1 MLKCVSIVLLPFL
14 YMLRYVEQLPLSLL
28 CLNNAN
34 IMVGLIFLSSSQ
46 SFKFTGPVSCF
57 SNDWLPCLVEKS
69 EMWNFY
75 VSYFIKCL
83 NVKLLSKLKPLAT
96 KFVNWHFEISVVKV
110 CTSIFEGGRILFF
123 KIEWIKHVH
132 LASLAM
138 SSIEAP
144 TFNYLCQLPCSVA
157 FCSENCVHEH
167 LWWRSRIRLI
177 S

>member
-1 MLKCVSIVLLPFL
+1 M
-14 YMLRYVEQLPLSLL
+14 
-28 CLNNAN
+28 
-34 IMVGLIFLSSSQ
+34 
-46 SFKFTGPVSCF
+46 SCF

-96 KFVNWHFEISVVKV
+96 KFVNWHFEISVVQV
-110 CTSIFEGGRILFF
+110 CTSIFEGGRILFL

-138 SSIEAP
+138 SSIAAP
-144 TFNYLCQLPCSVA
+144 TLNYLCQLPCSVA
-157 FCSENCVHEH
+157 FVQKIVCMNICGEGPESDWSLSFSLKFSGYFIHKDAHSWLSLNPDCCMHFFYNLSVPYHYFFE
-167 LWWRSRIRLI
+167 R
-177 S
+177 